1 MSLGHFLPCCDE
13 IGRENL
19 TGLDFRKSLQ
29 KKSKPERLTGYRST
43 EEWDSAPVSL
53 VRPKCHSEVMLDTN
67 IPMSKSR
74 QKPPFFF
81 LTEAKKKL
89 TLFD

>member
-1 MSLGHFLPCCDE
+1 MAWPPLSTTSDVQQQLFGP
-13 IGRENL
+13 
-19 TGLDFRKSLQ
+19 
-29 KKSKPERLTGYRST
+29 ST

-53 VRPKCHSEVMLDTN
+53 VGPKCHSEVMLDTN

-74 QKPPFFF
+74 QKPSFFF

-89 TLFD
+89 ALFD